1 EREAAGLTPRR
12 TLLSEFFNYVS
23 AGRKSL
29 ADLQMVQIDPC
40 VVHMLLMLFTDHVTL
55 TSFQIDSI
63 EAIETGRWGS
73 SFRCRRFIIIS
84 ASQAMP
90 CSLLRHPSD
99 QPRSTLPTSAR

>member
-1 EREAAGLTPRR
+1 
-12 TLLSEFFNYVS
+12 
-23 AGRKSL
+23 
-29 ADLQMVQIDPC
+29 
-40 VVHMLLMLFTDHVTL
+40 MLFTDHVTL

-63 EAIETGRWGS
+63 EAIEKGRWGS

-99 QPRSTLPTSAR
+99 QPPVNIADLGTMSLPGFSRSSI